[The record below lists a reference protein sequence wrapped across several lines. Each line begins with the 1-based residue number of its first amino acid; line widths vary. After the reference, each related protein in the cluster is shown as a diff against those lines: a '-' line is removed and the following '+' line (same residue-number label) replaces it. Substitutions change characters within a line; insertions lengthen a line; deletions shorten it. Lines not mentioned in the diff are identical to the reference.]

1 MPPPHLLSAL
11 VTSLARQ
18 NKAEQE
24 RRKKKKETSVLLR
37 KCGVVQG
44 VTHTFHSLL
53 FSPSFASVRCH
64 ESSIWF
70 HSSRPWI
77 WLTNISFK
85 ISFYPVNKWSHFSFP
100 EIPHSWA
107 PSRAYF
113 SFLSSLHAPYC
124 LQASTAASASGSQLG
139 QTEVDNRM
147 RTAYRSS
154 VIEGPCQFSS
164 GLFHG
169 VLRTHHP
176 RILLCLHCRG
186 ACFIQTDVSVSPLM
200 PHYSWS
206 PLLLLPL
213 TLPALLKPQSLLH

>member
-1 MPPPHLLSAL
+1 M
-11 VTSLARQ
+11 
-18 NKAEQE
+18 
-24 RRKKKKETSVLLR
+24 
-37 KCGVVQG
+37 VQG

-53 FSPSFASVRCH
+53 LSLSFTSVHCH

-77 WLTNISFK
+77 WLTDISFK

-107 PSRAYF
+107 LSRAYF

-124 LQASTAASASGSQLG
+124 LQASTAASVSGSQLG
-139 QTEVDNRM
+139 QTQVDNRM
-147 RTAYRSS
+147 RTAYWGS
-154 VIEGPCQFSS
+154 VIEGTCQFSRD
-164 GLFHG
+164 LFHG
-169 VLRTHHP
+169 VLRTHQL
-176 RILLCLHCRG
+176 RILACLHCRG
-186 ACFIQTDVSVSPLM
+186 TCFIQTDVSVSPLM

-213 TLPALLKPQSLLH
+213 TLPTLLKPQSLLH